1 MWDNSTE
8 DKNEGSIDH
17 SRLKVPIKCQRW
29 LPLTWITVNQMTC
42 RAYVCECEYVR
53 IFFNKHWRANFAVYN
68 HVWGRGRGYVCV
80 KIENN
85 NHFVVICS
93 CSNRWRISE
102 TYCLH
107 TKEQHT
113 HKLLDKHVQCGYAYT
128 YTAVSTLFWFYF
140 CFCLWV
146 CVDLILNPNFT
157 CNMPKRWH
165 TLTHSKKVK
174 VVLGGLE
181 NNHLQTNIIKIWE
194 DGSNFTVFELPKPN
208 HSTIL
213 QSSSSEQR
221 AMAILKW
228 TMAKSKAH
236 KPSSKLF
243 IITFRWKF
251 PSDVRRTRR
260 RNVAENR
267 IIFWYFHVFIFAMV
281 LGISWK
287 LVDSKVQFV
296 VVVVGVVG
304 VVAIIIVI
312 VLIGKERERDSISW
326 TISRMERA

>member
-1 MWDNSTE
+1 MPTLAPIDLDHCQSN
-8 DKNEGSIDH
+8 DMPSIC
-17 SRLKVPIKCQRW
+17 VWVWVC
-29 LPLTWITVNQMTC
+29 
-42 RAYVCECEYVR
+42 AY
-53 IFFNKHWRANFAVYN
+53 FFNKHWRANFAVYN

-165 TLTHSKKVK
+165 TLTHS
-174 VVLGGLE
+174 L
-181 NNHLQTNIIKIWE
+181 T
-194 DGSNFTVFELPKPN
+194 
-208 HSTIL
+208 
-213 QSSSSEQR
+213 
-221 AMAILKW
+221 
-228 TMAKSKAH
+228 KSK
-236 KPSSKLF
+236 SC
-243 IITFRWKF
+243 
-251 PSDVRRTRR
+251 
-260 RNVAENR
+260 
-267 IIFWYFHVFIFAMV
+267 
-281 LGISWK
+281 
-287 LVDSKVQFV
+287 
-296 VVVVGVVG
+296 VGW
-304 VVAIIIVI
+304 AR
-312 VLIGKERERDSISW
+312 K
-326 TISRMERA
+326 